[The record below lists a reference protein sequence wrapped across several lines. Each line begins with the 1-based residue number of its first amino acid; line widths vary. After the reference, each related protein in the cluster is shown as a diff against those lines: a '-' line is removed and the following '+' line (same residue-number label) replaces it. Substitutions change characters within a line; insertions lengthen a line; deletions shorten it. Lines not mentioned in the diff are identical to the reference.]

1 MLQSLSL
8 VSFSHVL
15 RNPSSFNFAQSFSLV
30 ILKKKSVILLWVKF
44 QAMAQCFSLPNCDFL
59 PFLFSST
66 STSIFIIDIVLFR
79 LEKVN
84 LCGVV
89 VLWSFVSKKS
99 IVIEKLIFWYPFY
112 IFRTIEWKLSR
123 FIGACWISLVG
134 MLNIA
139 HERQTQDERQYPRS
153 AV

>member
-15 RNPSSFNFAQSFSLV
+15 RNPSSFNFAKIFSLV
-30 ILKKKSVILLWVKF
+30 ILKKKSVYYF
-44 QAMAQCFSLPNCDFL
+44 ESNFSLPNCDFL

-79 LEKVN
+79 LEKLN

-99 IVIEKLIFWYPFY
+99 IVKGKLIFWYPFY
-112 IFRTIEWKLSR
+112 IFRTIEWKISR